1 MDYVTSNP
9 QDSGKAR
16 DDGSVYSLGTSV
28 VRWNA
33 MVENPQEHVD
43 QTVKDMQEQ

>member
-16 DDGSVYSLGTSV
+16 ADGSVYSLGASV
-28 VRWNA
+28 VRRNA

-43 QTVKDMQEQ
+43 QMAEDMQEQ